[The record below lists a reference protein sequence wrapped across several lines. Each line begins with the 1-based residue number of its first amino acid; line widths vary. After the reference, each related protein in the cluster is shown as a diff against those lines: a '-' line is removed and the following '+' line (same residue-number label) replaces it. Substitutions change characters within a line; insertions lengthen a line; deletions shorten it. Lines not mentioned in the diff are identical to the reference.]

1 MASKYPRL
9 GVARDPELDRALN
22 ETRDLLKGS
31 QTRSAA
37 AHIRALALR
46 GAESVVEEAGTVS
59 EELRRFRETYN
70 TIPATRSPR
79 DIVAPEGEVDPDD
92 PAPATDALR
101 WAQGKE

>member
-9 GVARDPELDRALN
+9 GVARDPAMDRALA
-22 ETRDLLKGS
+22 ETRDLLDDS

-46 GAESVVEEAGTVS
+46 GAESVVEEAAAVS
-59 EELRRFRETYN
+59 GELRRFRKRYG
-70 TIPATRSPR
+70 TIAATRSAR
-79 DIVAPEGEVDPDD
+79 DIVPPEGEVDPDD
-92 PAPATDALR
+92 PTPATDALR